1 METSKIDFVT
11 YGHTPKWLNG
21 KHPKLHIV
29 KHELNMPFPSCF
41 RKNHCLKNKKTFSVP
56 LYVTDYKAL

>member
-21 KHPKLHIV
+21 KRPKLHIV
-29 KHELNMPFPSCF
+29 KHELNDA
-41 RKNHCLKNKKTFSVP
+41 FSVLFP
-56 LYVTDYKAL
+56 EKSLFEKQENVFCSIICDRL

>member
-21 KHPKLHIV
+21 KRPKLHIV
-29 KHELNMPFPSCF
+29 KHELNDA
-41 RKNHCLKNKKTFSVP
+41 FSVLFP
-56 LYVTDYKAL
+56 EKSLFEK

>member
-11 YGHTPKWLNG
+11 YGHTPQWLNG

-29 KHELNMPFPSCF
+29 KHELNDV
-41 RKNHCLKNKKTFSVP
+41 FSVLFP
-56 LYVTDYKAL
+56 EKSLFEK